1 MSHWSPDRRDLD
13 EARLGAR
20 PSGRASGG
28 RSPGERS
35 REGVGDRA
43 GDGQRAAGGSPSTP
57 AGPFARQARFGRWD
71 GSQQVADLSADEII
85 SALADDMMADGD
97 LGEAL
102 RRLLERGWRSPDP
115 NRPSLP
121 GLEAL
126 RERLRAR
133 RDELLDRYRLGDV
146 LADVRAELEQVIETE
161 RAGIARRLATTAD
174 PTGPERPGDPAAEMA
189 GTDPDG
195 ARPNGSGSDALN
207 GLLRDTIARRLDR
220 LDALPDDL
228 GDRIRALEEYDF
240 FEPAARE
247 RFEAMVERLRRSVLD
262 RYAAGMADA
271 VRGMSPEDL
280 AANREMVRDL
290 DQLLQQQLAGEEPD
304 PAAFLARHG
313 AFFPGAKTVQ
323 EIIDQL
329 AERMSAMQSLFRSM
343 TPEQRSELNSLID
356 GLLRDDRL
364 RWDLA
369 QLAATLDQLLPD
381 GLGDRFRFSGQE
393 ELGLEGA
400 LSQLETLGR
409 LESLEADLGD
419 IDGPA
424 GLGQIDRASLAELLD
439 EEAARDLDGLDQL
452 AERLEAAGYLTGDA
466 DHLELTPRG
475 SRRIGQQVLDDLFAR
490 LRRDAFGEHRVD
502 RQGRSG
508 ERTEGTKPFEFG
520 DPFDLD
526 LRQTLSNALARPENA
541 PAPIGATR
549 PSGPRP
555 IRLSAEDFAVHRTEE
570 STRTA
575 TVLLVDMSRSML
587 LRGCFVAAK
596 KVAVA
601 LDTLIR
607 TQYPRDELTVI
618 GFAYYAREIKRGTLP
633 ELSWHGYE
641 YGTNL
646 QHGLL
651 LARRILARTGS
662 ANRQVVV
669 ITDGEPTAHF
679 ENGQVEFNYPPTRQ
693 TIQATLREVERCT
706 KAGITINTFMLERS
720 RALTDF
726 VAHITRLNHGRA
738 FFAEPEHLG
747 EYVLVD
753 FVRGRTAHRRN

>member
-13 EARLGAR
+13 EPRFAG
-20 PSGRASGG
+20 P
-28 RSPGERS
+28 RSAPPATS
-35 REGVGDRA
+35 
-43 GDGQRAAGGSPSTP
+43 
-57 AGPFARQARFGRWD
+57 AGPFVRRARFGRWD
-71 GSQQVADLSADEII
+71 GSQEVADLSADEIV

-102 RRLLERGWRSPDP
+102 RRLLERGWRSTDP
-115 NRPSLP
+115 TRPSLP

-126 RERLRAR
+126 RDRLRTR

-146 LADVRAELEQVIETE
+146 LGDVRAELEQIVETE
-161 RAGIARRLATTAD
+161 RQRLDRRLAGD
-174 PTGPERPGDPAAEMA
+174 LPESA
-189 GTDPDG
+189 
-195 ARPNGSGSDALN
+195 ALN
-207 GLLRDTIARRLDR
+207 ELLKDTIARRLDR
-220 LDALPDDL
+220 LDALPADL
-228 GDRIRALEEYDF
+228 GDRVRALEEYDF
-240 FEPAARE
+240 MDPGARE
-247 RFEAMVERLRRSVLD
+247 RFEALVERLRRSVLD

-271 VRGMSPEDL
+271 VRGMSPADL

-290 DQLLQQQLAGEEPD
+290 DQLLQRQLAGEEPD
-304 PAAFLARHG
+304 PAEFLARHG
-313 AFFPGAKTVQ
+313 DFFPGAQTIQDIV
-323 EIIDQL
+323 DQL
-329 AERMSAMQSLFRSM
+329 AERMSAMQSLLRSM
-343 TPEQRSELNSLID
+343 TPEQRAELNSLID

-381 GLGDRFRFSGQE
+381 GLGDRFRFGGQE
-393 ELGLEGA
+393 ELGLEAA
-400 LSQLETLGR
+400 LGQLETLGR
-409 LESLEADLGD
+409 LEALEGQLAELDGPADLG
-419 IDGPA
+419 
-424 GLGQIDRASLAELLD
+424 QVDRASLAELLD
-439 EEAARDLDGLDQL
+439 EAAVRDLDGLDQL
-452 AERLEAAGYLTGDA
+452 AQRLEAAGYLTGDP

-475 SRRIGQQVLDDLFAR
+475 SRRIGQQVLDDLFGR
-490 LRRDAFGEHRVD
+490 LRRDAFGEHRID
-502 RQGRSG
+502 RPGRSG
-508 ERTEGTKPFEFG
+508 ERTDGTKPFEFG

-526 LRQTLSNALARPENA
+526 LRETLSNALLRPENA
-541 PAPIGATR
+541 PARAGSAAGRR
-549 PSGPRP
+549 PQP
-555 IRLSAEDFAVHRTEE
+555 IRLAPADFAVYRTEE

-618 GFAYYAREIKRGTLP
+618 GFAYYAREIKRGTLA
-633 ELSWHGYE
+633 ELSWQGYE

-651 LARRILARTGS
+651 LARRILSRTGS

-679 ENGQVEFNYPPTRQ
+679 EHGQVEFNYPPTRQ

-753 FVRGRTAHRRN
+753 FVRGRTAHRRD